1 MSQQNQYPVTT
12 RTGNYKDLVVK
23 AHGKDWKK
31 PETVY
36 QFSNG
41 RKFESTDQY
50 ETGIYRTP
58 E

>member
-1 MSQQNQYPVTT
+1 MSQNNQPVTT
-12 RTGNYKDLVVK
+12 RTVNYKDLVVK
-23 AHGKDWKK
+23 AAGKDWKK

-41 RKFESTDQY
+41 RKFESTDAN
-50 ETGIYRTP
+50 ETGIYRAP